1 MRSCIRLPKLKV
13 FARTHT
19 QNNIKLLFGRYRR
32 ACRNRPALYQNRR
45 IHPEGAELLREAALS
60 ARLPILA
67 KTADIAA
74 LSEEAKAVFAAECR
88 AGDIYALCLTNAA
101 ECGAEKRFRPI
112 IIK

>member
-1 MRSCIRLPKLKV
+1 M
-13 FARTHT
+13 
-19 QNNIKLLFGRYRR
+19 
-32 ACRNRPALYQNRR
+32 
-45 IHPEGAELLREAALS
+45 S
-60 ARLPILA
+60 ARLPLLA

>member
-1 MRSCIRLPKLKV
+1 M
-13 FARTHT
+13 
-19 QNNIKLLFGRYRR
+19 
-32 ACRNRPALYQNRR
+32 
-45 IHPEGAELLREAALS
+45 ELLREAALS